1 MSISAARHRA
11 NEKYNAKAYDEIK
24 LRVAKGM
31 KEEIKQHAESMNES
45 VNAFIKRAI
54 ENQIK
59 LDNESKNE

>member
-24 LRVAKGM
+24 LRVAKGT
-31 KEEIKQHAESMNES
+31 KEEIKQHADSMNES

-59 LDNESKNE
+59 LDNESKK